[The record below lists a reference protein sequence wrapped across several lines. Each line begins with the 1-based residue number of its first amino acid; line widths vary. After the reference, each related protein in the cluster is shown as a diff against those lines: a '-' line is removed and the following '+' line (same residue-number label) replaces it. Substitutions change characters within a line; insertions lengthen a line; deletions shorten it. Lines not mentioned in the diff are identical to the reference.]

1 MNSKTKIAIGVLSAG
16 LIIAIVVAILVPSSV
31 DFGKL
36 DFTIEDSNTDYQYE
50 VGETLTF
57 TLMDSSMFGREMVWY
72 FGNGDS
78 IQGKESVEYKFSEEG
93 RYRVTLKL
101 DAKYR
106 QDKFID
112 VVQADQKGALDSLV
126 QINGPEIGYLGEE
139 LVFSSYGPGL
149 ESWFWEFGV
158 TGNIDAYEG
167 QVVYVYRDTGLYT
180 VKLKTNVSEY
190 PVKHQIR
197 ILSLFEAIDE
207 SDPVDSLELLHT
219 DIKRRFQSIANSSI
233 GNKSTFYEN
242 VKYLERTYTCG
253 NGETVVVV
261 VNGNKYNDLYSY
273 CQGLHSLEGRGKR
286 TLSIEE
292 ITKVTKGLNGCI
304 NKIEVTQRVIE
315 L

>member
-1 MNSKTKIAIGVLSAG
+1 MNQKTKIAIGVLSAA
-16 LIIAIVVAILVPSSV
+16 LVIAVVVAILVPSSV
-31 DFGKL
+31 DFGNL
-36 DFTIEDSNTDYQYE
+36 DFTIEDTNTDYQYE

-78 IQGKESVEYKFSEEG
+78 IQGKEEVEYKFREPG

-101 DAKYR
+101 DATYQ

-112 VVQADQKGALDSLV
+112 VVQADQKGAIDSLV
-126 QINGPEIGYLGEE
+126 NINGPEVGYIGEE

-149 ESWFWEFGV
+149 ESWFWEFGE

-167 QVVYVYRDTGLYT
+167 QVVYVYRDTGVYT
-180 VKLKTNVSEY
+180 VKLKTNISEY
-190 PVKHQIR
+190 PVKHKIK
-197 ILSLFEAIDE
+197 IMSLFEAIDE
-207 SDPVDSLELLHT
+207 SDPVDSLELLHN
-219 DIKRRFQSIANSSI
+219 DIRRRFQSIANSSI
-233 GNKSTFYEN
+233 DNKSTFYEN
-242 VKYLERTYTCG
+242 IKYLERTYTCG
-253 NGETVVVV
+253 DGETVVVV
-261 VNGNKYNDLYSY
+261 VNGDKYNDLYSY

-292 ITKVTKGLNGCI
+292 ITKVTKGINGCI

>member
-1 MNSKTKIAIGVLSAG
+1 MNSKTKIAIGVLSAA
-16 LIIAIVVAILVPSSV
+16 LIVAVVVAILVPPNI

-36 DFTIEDSNTDYQYE
+36 DFTIEDTNADYQYE
-50 VGETLTF
+50 AGETLTF
-57 TLMDSSMFGREMVWY
+57 TLMDSSMFGKTMVWY

-78 IQGKESVEYKFSEEG
+78 IQGKESVEYKFSEAG
-93 RYRVTLKL
+93 KYRITLKL
-101 DAKYR
+101 NERYFE
-106 QDKFID
+106 DKFID
-112 VVQADQKGALDSLV
+112 IVQADQKTAIDSLV
-126 QINGPEIGYLGEE
+126 SINGPEIGYLGEE
-139 LVFSSYGPGL
+139 LVFSSYGPGM
-149 ESWFWEFGV
+149 ESWFWEFGE

-167 QVVYVYRDTGLYT
+167 QVVYVYRDTGVYT

-190 PVKHQIR
+190 PVKHRIK

-219 DIKRRFQSIANSSI
+219 DIKRRFQAIANSSI
-233 GNKSTFYEN
+233 GTKSTFYEN

-253 NGETVVVV
+253 EGETVVVV
-261 VNGNKYNDLYSY
+261 VNGDKYNDLYSY

-286 TLSIEE
+286 TLSIDE
-292 ITKVTKGLNGCI
+292 ITKVTKGINGCI